1 MDSSWPTSWQ
11 GSTNIDCGD
20 DGSFMA
26 VVTTESQPTGAHA
39 RTFELICS
47 RWREIWPE
55 FRRIITELMQSYGR
69 ETPEWS
75 TVRSVYV
82 CVPDEPIAEDAE
94 WSVGVVFSRDETLW
108 SLPYRGW
115 SACPQQAQAIY

>member
-1 MDSSWPTSWQ
+1 MDSSWPTFWQ

-26 VVTTESQPTGAHA
+26 VVTTESPPTGAHA

-47 RWREIWPE
+47 RWGEIWPE
-55 FRRIITELMQSYGR
+55 FRRIISELMQSYGR

-82 CVPDEPIAEDAE
+82 CVPDEPIVEDAE

-115 SACPQQAQAIY
+115 SACPQQAQAI